1 MGGKPLFS
9 PPSPFPPPG
18 CLRGAGWGGVGYWE
32 ATPPSSWFWPL
43 GLPHPACVSTIF
55 ALYNRPLYI
64 IKPPS
69 PDLRPCAWRG
79 GRGSV
84 HGSCFQGRWGSACQS
99 QAQSQTQR
107 ALGTRPA
114 SIIFL
119 GEEVEGWAPWPWCP
133 QRKSS
138 HRRGEGSASQPLA
151 WGSAGHPGGPW
162 DSSPMLTSTQLCGV
176 QAWPA
181 GAELPSP
188 GLAPGLTLGTAH
200 CLHWAHGDGRA
211 ALPARRLRGPRSW
224 GKSPRAVSWGKGGLA
239 RGGKM
244 QKPQPLSSPLLP
256 WIRQG
261 EDQTKGLDPSW
272 PRNRAVPAPQ
282 PRPGGLSL
290 PTVRGAA
297 ALSPGTN
304 ATKPEWNRSNKQG
317 LWQRERELLNPA
329 WQLIKELIRRQ
340 GVRGDQ
346 GRAAC

>member
-9 PPSPFPPPG
+9 PPSPFLPPG

-114 SIIFL
+114 SITFL

-151 WGSAGHPGGPW
+151 WGSAGHPAGPW

-181 GAELPSP
+181 GAELPSQ
-188 GLAPGLTLGTAH
+188 A
-200 CLHWAHGDGRA
+200 
-211 ALPARRLRGPRSW
+211 
-224 GKSPRAVSWGKGGLA
+224 SPRASPWAQLTVCTGLTEMDGLPSPPEGSA
-239 RGGKM
+239 DPAAGESPPGLCPGEKEGWRGVGRCR
-244 QKPQPLSSPLLP
+244 SP
-256 WIRQG
+256 
-261 EDQTKGLDPSW
+261 S
-272 PRNRAVPAPQ
+272 
-282 PRPGGLSL
+282 LSL
-290 PTVRGAA
+290 PLSCRG
-297 ALSPGTN
+297 SDKGRT
-304 ATKPEWNRSNKQG
+304 R
-317 LWQRERELLNPA
+317 QR
-329 WQLIKELIRRQ
+329 
-340 GVRGDQ
+340 V
-346 GRAAC
+346 